1 MFCPNCGTKNEDE
14 ALFCGNCG
22 TRLVIDVPQ
31 ETPVQESVPAEP
43 EATSAQENV
52 PAEPETTPEQE
63 SAPAEPEATP
73 EQERAP
79 AEPESAPVQESV
91 PVQPQQTFGQQPVQ
105 PAQFTGQT
113 FGQQP
118 VNNKPARFPKGI
130 IAIVAAGVA
139 VIAAIIIFVCVG
151 KNVTDYKKTA
161 KQYVKAVAECEWND
175 AYSLINL
182 PDGEFLK
189 KHLLMFMQ
197 MRLVRKLKR
206 WQQMTL
212 SQHIA
217 RCLVT
222 RLLRLDI

>member
-52 PAEPETTPEQE
+52 PAESEATPVQE
-63 SAPAEPEATP
+63 SAPAGSEETP
-73 EQERAP
+73 VQESVK
-79 AEPESAPVQESV
+79 AEPEVTPVQQSV
-91 PVQPQQTFGQQPVQ
+91 PVQPQQAFGQQPVQ
-105 PAQFTGQT
+105 PTQFTGQNS
-113 FGQQP
+113 GQQP
-118 VNNKPARFPKGI
+118 ANNKPARFPKGI

-151 KNVTDYKKTA
+151 NNVTDYKKTA

-175 AYSLINL
+175 AYSLSKEL
-182 PDGEFLK
+182 PI
-189 KHLLMFMQ
+189 
-197 MRLVRKLKR
+197 
-206 WQQMTL
+206 W
-212 SQHIA
+212 
-217 RCLVT
+217 
-222 RLLRLDI
+222 

>member
-31 ETPVQESVPAEP
+31 ETPVQESVAAEP
-43 EATSAQENV
+43 EETPVQESVTAEPEETPVQESTPVEPEVTPVQENV
-52 PAEPETTPEQE
+52 SAEPEET
-63 SAPAEPEATP
+63 
-73 EQERAP
+73 
-79 AEPESAPVQESV
+79 PVQESV
-91 PVQPQQTFGQQPVQ
+91 PVQPQQVFGQQPVQ
-105 PAQFTGQT
+105 QAQFTGQVS
-113 FGQQP
+113 GQQP
-118 VNNKPARFPKGI
+118 ANKKTARFPKGI

-182 PDGEFLK
+182 PDGVFL
-189 KHLLMFMQ
+189 
-197 MRLVRKLKR
+197 
-206 WQQMTL
+206 T
-212 SQHIA
+212 
-217 RCLVT
+217 
-222 RLLRLDI
+222 